1 MQLSWLHPASSSSL
15 ARHNHLLQ
23 DTCRAV
29 CWPFFFPPRDNG
41 CELNQECMQTC
52 KSTCMCTKRSVRA
65 HSGRAV
71 GAQKCLSQS
80 SAATSGISRAPCA
93 GAAGG
98 FPFYPSGKQ
107 ALVLQSP
114 ACAGALLHAAHSDL
128 ADYCREGLNSARAP
142 HALPF
147 SLQLQDSPCLL

>member
-1 MQLSWLHPASSSSL
+1 
-15 ARHNHLLQ
+15 
-23 DTCRAV
+23 
-29 CWPFFFPPRDNG
+29 
-41 CELNQECMQTC
+41 
-52 KSTCMCTKRSVRA
+52 MCA

-71 GAQKCLSQS
+71 GAPKCLSQS

-107 ALVLQSP
+107 ALVLRSP

-147 SLQLQDSPCLL
+147 SLQLQYSSRTAHVCFEKNALNILFFFFFGVCSDIYNFRDRRILNKSVIQRGLFGKLKTFFFFL